1 MLKRPYRELR
11 LTCGVLK
18 KSHTLIQ
25 HLPLEYPPVC
35 EISVNGQRITIP
47 GVRGSIRKLP
57 TAVNPPDITKLC
69 NINEDN
75 TVDVTYGCAIQKYA
89 IAIEIVEHKPV
100 PTLVQEMREH
110 RLLSKQQVIQQ
121 YQQKRQDADIVLEAE
136 MLSLKCPL
144 GFTRITAPCR
154 SKSCSHMQCFDAI
167 TFLSMNEQT
176 PTWTCPVCNQKIN
189 SIQDLVIDG
198 YFDDI
203 LSTVDG
209 DVHSVRIDSDG
220 QLQLLKEN
228 NTDSMPSEA
237 STRDTNENT
246 IIILDD
252 DDEVD
257 VKTTQ
262 EPGIGDKRSRED
274 DTTSDPSTRQKMN
287 AHPQVIDL
295 TLSDDD
301 DDDEEVQQ

>member
-1 MLKRPYRELR
+1 
-11 LTCGVLK
+11 
-18 KSHTLIQ
+18 
-25 HLPLEYPPVC
+25 
-35 EISVNGQRITIP
+35 
-47 GVRGSIRKLP
+47 
-57 TAVNPPDITKLC
+57 
-69 NINEDN
+69 
-75 TVDVTYGCAIQKYA
+75 
-89 IAIEIVEHKPV
+89 
-100 PTLVQEMREH
+100 
-110 RLLSKQQVIQQ
+110 
-121 YQQKRQDADIVLEAE
+121 
-136 MLSLKCPL
+136 
-144 GFTRITAPCR
+144 
-154 SKSCSHMQCFDAI
+154 MQCFDAI

-262 EPGIGDKRSRED
+262 EPGIGDKRSRKD